1 MEAASWFSVASVVFL
16 VIGVAV
22 GAAAGHFLSPAI
34 GEAKRLRS
42 DLERLQREHESYRSS
57 VNSHFRKTADLVG
70 QMTKSYAAV
79 YDHLAGGAR
88 RFCDESGSDAA
99 IPFEPLPGAL
109 ASPVIETAADA
120 SAEVASPN
128 LRNAYAEDDSLQD
141 IAAADDAAPELTAEE
156 YTSDESAAALD
167 ASDRYPAEDYAAEE
181 YAADDYKVAGSDEA
195 AEEEPE
201 EPRAR
206 A

>member
-16 VIGVAV
+16 VIGVAIGV
-22 GAAAGHFLSPAI
+22 AAGHFLSPAI
-34 GEAKRLRS
+34 GEAKRLRA
-42 DLERLQREHESYRSS
+42 DLDRIQHEHDSYRSS

-120 SAEVASPN
+120 QADVASPGV
-128 LRNAYAEDDSLQD
+128 RTTDAADDFLAD
-141 IAAADDAAPELTAEE
+141 GATADDAAPELAGEE
-156 YTSDESAAALD
+156 Y
-167 ASDRYPAEDYAAEE
+167 ASDGQASAGYASDGYPAEEYAAEE
-181 YAADDYKVAGSDEA
+181 YASGDYEVAGSDEP
-195 AEEEPE
+195 AEEAE

-206 A
+206 T